1 MSSARNHQRR
11 SHRSEKVHFVC
22 VHQMKQV
29 APASGQFTALLPLH
43 LFRLA
48 GKHRQG
54 RIRRARKATEV

>member
-11 SHRSEKVHFVC
+11 SHRSEKVHYAC
-22 VHQMKQV
+22 VHQMKQFTPV
-29 APASGQFTALLPLH
+29 QGQQMAPLPLH
-43 LFRLA
+43 LFRGT

>member
-22 VHQMKQV
+22 VHQMKQF
-29 APASGQFTALLPLH
+29 APASGQFTAPLPLY